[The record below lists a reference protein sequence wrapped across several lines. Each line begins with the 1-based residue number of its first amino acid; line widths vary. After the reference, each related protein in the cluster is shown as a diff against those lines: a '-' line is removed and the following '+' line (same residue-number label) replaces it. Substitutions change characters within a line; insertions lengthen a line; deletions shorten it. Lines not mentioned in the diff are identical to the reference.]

1 MRICLFEST
10 GCRRPLKADS
20 VSPLFLLSSFEQKI
34 IVFLIVKLLNYKKM
48 KRNYVFKAAMLV
60 IALVMVAFGSAK
72 AQEAGDMAVGG
83 NLGISTGSSVTS
95 FGVGGKFQYGITK
108 DIRGEGSFSYFL
120 GDFKY
125 WDLSVNAHYL
135 IGIPSVEKLKVYPLA
150 GLSLVGTGGGGDG
163 DGVYYG
169 SGWDDPNL
177 IYDEDG
183 VSGGSGT
190 SFGFNIGAGG
200 QYQLTDKL
208 YLQGELKYRIGET
221 GFSKFMVVA
230 GVAYKF

>member
-1 MRICLFEST
+1 
-10 GCRRPLKADS
+10 
-20 VSPLFLLSSFEQKI
+20 
-34 IVFLIVKLLNYKKM
+34 M
-48 KRNYVFKAAMLV
+48 KRNCVLKVAMLLV
-60 IALVMVAFGSAK
+60 ALMVVGFGSAK
-72 AQEAGDMAVGG
+72 AQEAGDMAAGV

-150 GLSLVGTGGGGDG
+150 GFSLVG
-163 DGVYYG
+163 V
-169 SGWDDPNL
+169 
-177 IYDEDG
+177 
-183 VSGGSGT
+183 GGSSEKGYWEYQDPITGVWVKEYFDDDEGSSSYT
-190 SFGFNIGAGG
+190 SFGVNLGVGG

-208 YLQGELKYRIGET
+208 YVQGELKYRIGEE
-221 GFSKFMVVA
+221 FLSKFMVVA

>member
-1 MRICLFEST
+1 
-10 GCRRPLKADS
+10 
-20 VSPLFLLSSFEQKI
+20 
-34 IVFLIVKLLNYKKM
+34 M
-48 KRNYVFKAAMLV
+48 KRNYVFKVAMLV
-60 IALVMVAFGSAK
+60 IAFVMVAFGSAK
-72 AQEAGDMAVGG
+72 AQEAGDMSVGG

-95 FGVGGKFQYGITK
+95 FGIGGKFQYGITK
-108 DIRGEGSFSYFL
+108 DIRGEGSFTYNL

-135 IGIPSVEKLKVYPLA
+135 IAIPSVEKLKVYPLA
-150 GLSLVGTGGGGDG
+150 GLSLVGSSGVGGGYGGGDPSKCPEG
-163 DGVYYG
+163 GMHFKPGSTQTLVTCDEFNEKYG
-169 SGWDDPNL
+169 GNCPGA
-177 IYDEDG
+177 YG
-183 VSGGSGT
+183 GGGGSGT

-221 GFSKFMVVA
+221 GWNKFMVVA

>member
-1 MRICLFEST
+1 
-10 GCRRPLKADS
+10 
-20 VSPLFLLSSFEQKI
+20 
-34 IVFLIVKLLNYKKM
+34 M
-48 KRNYVFKAAMLV
+48 KRNWFKVAMFV
-60 IALVMVAFGSAK
+60 IAFVMVAFGSAK
-72 AQEAGDMAVGG
+72 AQEAGDMAAGV

-150 GLSLVGTGGGGDG
+150 GLSIMGFGGGGGGNDADWEIFPG
-163 DGVYYG
+163 DPAYN
-169 SGWDDPNL
+169 PNL
-177 IYDEDG
+177 PYGGGQAPDG
-183 VSGGSGT
+183 GGLGT
-190 SFGFNIGAGG
+190 SIGFNIGAGG
-200 QYQLTDKL
+200 QYELKPNV